1 MGSINYKTS
10 KYITLGLKD
19 CEDFEDFD
27 FEYEEAKNIL
37 EKYNFEVLQV
47 KILSGYYSGF
57 SIDIDFDF
65 IYFDDTTEKNN
76 TLKEAT
82 QLKKLLFEL
91 CELGLFACFPGWC
104 TTFLDYENTK
114 KEIKKA
120 IKHLKDDIKQTKTY
134 SQYKK
139 AIKTA
144 VI

>member
-1 MGSINYKTS
+1 MGAINYKTS

-19 CEDFEDFD
+19 DDFD
-27 FEYEEAKNIL
+27 YNDFNFEYEEAKNIL

-47 KILSGYYSGF
+47 KILSGYYNGF
-57 SIDIDFDF
+57 SIDIDFDY
-65 IYFDDTTEKNN
+65 IYFDDTVEKNN

-91 CELGLFACFPGWC
+91 CELGLFACFPGWI

-120 IKHLKDDIKQTKTY
+120 IKDLKIDIKSTKTY

-139 AIKTA
+139 TLQSR
-144 VI
+144 